1 MITIHCYSQSFDC
14 LFFDKKK
21 KECLTN
27 LSEWQI
33 ESISNPD
40 VETRKKNFQKKKR
53 KCQLVWQYLTFTV
66 DQIWLVLFIILF
78 QQEETWTTVLSF
90 PFSIRLITFTWI
102 YPRKLSLFLFFI
114 FTTSCHKSVHLAT
127 QYYLTCTA
135 NVGFYRQV
143 KVMTFATVSY
153 ILETQIT
160 YTHTVLSTS
169 YFNSFLFL
177 RAASIFFSLSLYSG
191 QKIKM

>member
-14 LFFDKKK
+14 LFLDKKK
-21 KECLTN
+21 KRMSDQSFWMTN
-27 LSEWQI
+27 RI
-33 ESISNPD
+33 DFESGRWNEEEKFP
-40 VETRKKNFQKKKR
+40 KKKR

-66 DQIWLVLFIILF
+66 DQIWLAFFIILF

-90 PFSIRLITFTWI
+90 LFSIRLITFTWI

-177 RAASIFFSLSLYSG
+177 RAASIFFLSFSLLV
-191 QKIKM
+191 KK